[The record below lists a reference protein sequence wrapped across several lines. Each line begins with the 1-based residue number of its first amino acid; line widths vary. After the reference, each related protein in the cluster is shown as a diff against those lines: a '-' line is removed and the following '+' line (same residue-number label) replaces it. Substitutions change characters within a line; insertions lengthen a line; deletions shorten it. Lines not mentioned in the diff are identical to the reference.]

1 MASNVPGHEEVQCLV
16 TDGNPDKLVTD
27 MMNILRAMSDA
38 AYEDL
43 KVSYEDVLEQLAEAI
58 TDWDE
63 REQAATTAEESRPKN
78 PYKTGWDNCTG
89 GYINYP

>member
-16 TDGNPDKLVTD
+16 TDGNPVKLVAD

-43 KVSYEDVLEQLAEAI
+43 KVSYEDVLEQLAEAQ

-63 REQAATTAEESRPKN
+63 REQAARSSVDDANDKKSRPPKN
-78 PYKTGWDNCTG
+78 PYKTCGF
-89 GYINYP
+89 IN

>member
-16 TDGNPDKLVTD
+16 TDVNPDKLVAD
-27 MMNILRAMSDA
+27 MMNILQAMSDA

-63 REQAATTAEESRPKN
+63 REQAATTTEESRPK
-78 PYKTGWDNCTG
+78 KSL
-89 GYINYP
+89 

>member
-1 MASNVPGHEEVQCLV
+1 MASNVPGHEQVQCLV
-16 TDGNPDKLVTD
+16 TDGNRDKLVAD

-43 KVSYEDVLEQLAEAI
+43 KVSYEDALEQLAKAI

-63 REQAATTAEESRPKN
+63 
-78 PYKTGWDNCTG
+78 
-89 GYINYP
+89 

>member
-1 MASNVPGHEEVQCLV
+1 MASNVPGHDEVQCLV
-16 TDGNPDKLVTD
+16 TDGNSDKLVAD

-63 REQAATTAEESRPKN
+63 REQAATTTDESRPKIHT
-78 PYKTGWDNCTG
+78 KR
-89 GYINYP
+89 